1 MSSIKRDVK
10 EKLLP
15 RPEGEKILVLISSP
29 LSVSAHRFW
38 LDGFALACLPFL
50 WASSFGDDGRRSSLE
65 TGQAKLVLECQPW
78 FYRRL
83 VAYRYFWLS
92 EEA

>member
-1 MSSIKRDVK
+1 MSSVKRDVK
-10 EKLLP
+10 KKVLR
-15 RPEGEKILVLISSP
+15 RPEGEKILFSKSSP
-29 LSVSAHRFW
+29 LSVSAPDFARRLLW
-38 LDGFALACLPFL
+38 LVCPSCGFHLRL
-50 WASSFGDDGRRSSLE
+50 RRRQSSLE
-65 TGQAKLVLECQPW
+65 TGQADLVRECQPW